1 MYNPKQSGFFPLVQ
15 LKVEEGISNEDREFY
30 LGLETLEEKVKWI
43 HAMPRI
49 SSDHQDNIL
58 KNIVKPDFG
67 IKSKEKSVSNRE
79 TGNAQFYA
87 GNFKQAQI
95 LYSVAVF
102 TAPAPSKAQ
111 FLPFSHSNLCNF
123 QYKQKTWFFLLIF
136 IFTK

>member
-1 MYNPKQSGFFPLVQ
+1 
-15 LKVEEGISNEDREFY
+15 
-30 LGLETLEEKVKWI
+30 
-43 HAMPRI
+43 MPRI

-111 FLPFSHSNLCNF
+111 FLPFSYFDFYNACNLCF
-123 QYKQKTWFFLLIF
+123 FKKTRHVKKYSLEQF
-136 IFTK
+136 

>member
-1 MYNPKQSGFFPLVQ
+1 
-15 LKVEEGISNEDREFY
+15 
-30 LGLETLEEKVKWI
+30 
-43 HAMPRI
+43 MPRI

-111 FLPFSHSNLCNF
+111 FLPFSYFNCYNVCNLCFLKRPDMLKNIHWNNF
-123 QYKQKTWFFLLIF
+123 NHLF
-136 IFTK
+136 